1 MSDEVVATVIRY
13 WMDKARESL
22 DSARAEL
29 DAGRHAFAVNRA
41 YYAAFY
47 AASAVLLARG
57 ERFVKHSGVRG
68 AVHRHLVKPGLLGR
82 ELGLAY
88 DRLFQDRQE
97 ADYVELS
104 EFSEQE
110 VREAIGQAVALVRR
124 CDEILRMGVSDGAGD

>member
-1 MSDEVVATVIRY
+1 MSNEALTTVVRY
-13 WMDKARESL
+13 WMAKAREAL
-22 DSARAEL
+22 ASARAEL
-29 DAGRHAFAVNRA
+29 AAGRHGFAVNRA

-68 AVHRHLVKPGLLGR
+68 AVHRHLVKPGLL
-82 ELGLAY
+82 EQSLGQAY

-104 EFSEQE
+104 QFSAED
-110 VREAIGQAVALVRR
+110 VREAVDQAAALVARLER
-124 CDEILRMGVSDGAGD
+124 IVGMGEATAPGE